1 MDETLSQKEIG
12 RKTFQG
18 IANRQNDTRFQR
30 RQIRQRQFSAD
41 ANTPRQTR
49 ETDMTVC
56 TSSSI
61 RTMTVGSGISPDL
74 LTPLLVT
81 CGSQLI
87 AGHVHGRSRARKGFR
102 RSHTAGGELHPAL
115 KTY

>member
-1 MDETLSQKEIG
+1 MDETLSQKKMG

-18 IANRQNDTRFQR
+18 IANRQNDTRPAPS
-30 RQIRQRQFSAD
+30 IRQRPFNAD
-41 ANTPRQTR
+41 AKTPRQTR

-74 LTPLLVT
+74 LTP
-81 CGSQLI
+81 
-87 AGHVHGRSRARKGFR
+87 
-102 RSHTAGGELHPAL
+102 
-115 KTY
+115 